1 MTLIVLIVAGLA
13 GLLHVFIFTLESFR
27 WEDAS
32 TRKTFGTTLEQAAT
46 TRQLAYNQG
55 FYNLFLAI
63 TAFAGIG
70 FAFAGEQADQAR
82 LAVAVAADDP
92 DAIPGVDAEANAVED
107 PFGRVRQME
116 VLGPEQM
123 YHPTTLGTPA
133 TRCSS
138 RWS

>member
-32 TRKTFGTTLEQAAT
+32 TRKTFGTTPEQAAT

-63 TAFAGIG
+63 TAFAGIV
-70 FAFAGEQADQAR
+70 FAFWP
-82 LAVAVAADDP
+82 AVSTTLLVVSLGSMVAA
-92 DAIPGVDAEANAVED
+92 AIVLVSNDRSKLRAAAVQGTL
-107 PFGRVRQME
+107 PL
-116 VLGPEQM
+116 LGLLLLAIRAA
-123 YHPTTLGTPA
+123 LG
-133 TRCSS
+133 
-138 RWS
+138 